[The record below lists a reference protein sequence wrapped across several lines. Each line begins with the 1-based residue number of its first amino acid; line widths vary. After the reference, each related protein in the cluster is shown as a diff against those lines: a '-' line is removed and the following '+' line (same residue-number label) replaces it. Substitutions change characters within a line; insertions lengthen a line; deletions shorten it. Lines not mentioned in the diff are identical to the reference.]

1 MRASR
6 TFSRLGIGAL
16 AVIALVPAFG
26 AQPAHADGA
35 GSGTRWVVA
44 LGDSYISGEGGRW
57 AGNTNS
63 SSSLTD
69 AGRSTA
75 YFDNATHTAET
86 IPGCHRSTAAEIT
99 IDAGVSSLNLACSGA
114 KTSSFT
120 SSSGDFKPG
129 IDFYDSGANQGQA
142 LMLQNFA
149 ATHNITMVQLSI
161 GGNNFNFADIIQAC
175 VVDFLT
181 SPSWWPN
188 YCNDDSSVSANFTS
202 SNVATQTTAI
212 RAAIAN
218 IRTAMSRAGYSTAQY
233 TIVQQTYPSPVPPA
247 SGFRYS
253 QSGFTRQST
262 GGCGFWNND
271 ANWANSTALVTIN
284 NAVKNAANASGATVL
299 DVAAAFNGRRLCEN
313 TVNLVPSGSIAN
325 WTSAGASDASEWI
338 EQIRNVSS
346 LAGPYQ
352 IQESLHPNWWGEKA
366 LRNCVRQAF
375 NGGTPRGGICRRGI
389 GLDAAGEPNMTLG

>member
-338 EQIRNVSS
+338 EQIRTVSS

>member
-69 AGRSTA
+69 AGGSTA

-338 EQIRNVSS
+338 EQIRTVSS

>member
-26 AQPAHADGA
+26 AQPAHADRA
-35 GSGTRWVVA
+35 GSGMPWVVA

-69 AGRSTA
+69 AGGSTA

-99 IDAGVSSLNLACSGA
+99 IGAGVGSLNLACSGA
-114 KTSSFT
+114 KTSTFT

-129 IDFYDSGANQGQA
+129 IDFYESGANQGQA

-149 ATHNITMVQLSI
+149 ATHNVTMVQLSI
-161 GGNNFNFADIIQAC
+161 GGNNFNFADIIQSC

-202 SNVATQTTAI
+202 SNVATQTT
-212 RAAIAN
+212 
-218 IRTAMSRAGYSTAQY
+218 
-233 TIVQQTYPSPVPPA
+233 
-247 SGFRYS
+247 
-253 QSGFTRQST
+253 
-262 GGCGFWNND
+262 
-271 ANWANSTALVTIN
+271 IN
-284 NAVKNAANASGATVL
+284 V
-299 DVAAAFNGRRLCEN
+299 
-313 TVNLVPSGSIAN
+313 
-325 WTSAGASDASEWI
+325 
-338 EQIRNVSS
+338 
-346 LAGPYQ
+346 
-352 IQESLHPNWWGEKA
+352 HH
-366 LRNCVRQAF
+366 LR
-375 NGGTPRGGICRRGI
+375 PI
-389 GLDAAGEPNMTLG
+389 